1 MTTSATIRTQFTFC
15 VDDNTLGIA
24 LQRIQQI
31 NENGVPLAA
40 YMQIKP
46 LPIVPG
52 STTTAASLAI
62 TKCGVTAPSSCN
74 YVKLVPG
81 TTNSNTSNDSIYI
94 NRVDNVLTTLG
105 IVYDQKQVVQILNPP
120 QTLPGAPGAPSS
132 ILDTLNC
139 PPDGGTSIEVLALY
153 CGASNTLI
161 VEVYKK
167 DITRAYNILN
177 AGQGNVCNRNALSI
191 RNCDPFGICTQPVPG
206 YIPFPGSTAGC
217 NDCSKKKKLKYV
229 QINKMK

>member
-1 MTTSATIRTQFTFC
+1 MTTNATIRTQFTFC
-15 VDDNTLGIA
+15 VDDNTLGIT

-31 NENGVPLAA
+31 NDNGVPLAA
-40 YMQIKP
+40 YMQLKP
-46 LPIVPG
+46 LPITPG
-52 STTTAASLAI
+52 SNTTIASLAAS
-62 TKCGVTAPSSCN
+62 KCGTTAFTCN

-94 NRVDNVLTTLG
+94 NRVDNILTTLG

-132 ILDTLNC
+132 IVDTLNC
-139 PPDGGTSIEVLALY
+139 PPDGGASIEVLSLY

-161 VEVYKK
+161 VEVQKK
-167 DITRAYNILN
+167 DLTRAYNILN

-191 RNCDPFGICTQPVPG
+191 RNCDPFGCCTQPVPG
-206 YIPFPGSTAGC
+206 YIPFPCQDC
-217 NDCSKKKKLKYV
+217 NKKKIKCLNIK
-229 QINKMK
+229 NTRTK

>member
-1 MTTSATIRTQFTFC
+1 MTTNATIRTQFTFC
-15 VDDNTLGIA
+15 VDDNTLGIT

-31 NENGVPLAA
+31 NDNGVPLAA
-40 YMQIKP
+40 YMQLKP
-46 LPIVPG
+46 IPITPG
-52 STTTAASLAI
+52 NNTTITSLAASKCGTAAF
-62 TKCGVTAPSSCN
+62 SCN

-94 NRVDNVLTTLG
+94 NRVDNILTTLG

-132 ILDTLNC
+132 IVDTLNC
-139 PPDGGTSIEVLALY
+139 PPDGGISIEVLSLY

-161 VEVYKK
+161 VEVQKK
-167 DITRAYNILN
+167 DLTRAYNILN

-191 RNCDPFGICTQPVPG
+191 RNCDPFGCCTQPVPG
-206 YIPFPGSTAGC
+206 YIPFPCQDC
-217 NDCSKKKKLKYV
+217 NKKKVKCLNIK
-229 QINKMK
+229 NTRTK